1 MRSRIMCRAM
11 RRRMVSG
18 LYSRRSRPERL
29 RISNKIFWNDC
40 SSSGAAAPSSSART
54 PGRVNW
60 CARRR
65 PAGGRHFHITDVADR
80 CMRGCMIPAPR
91 PWAVLR
97 FLFAAACNAGGFLRA
112 LCHLHCKA
120 FAPLSRIPPMGCHRT
135 AFPSKERAIWRQLR
149 RYTRASSASR

>member
-18 LYSRRSRPERL
+18 LYCPQVEAGEAADQQQDFLERL
-29 RISNKIFWNDC
+29 FVVRRG
-40 SSSGAAAPSSSART
+40 GAVFERRT